1 MRYIPVIGLEIHA
14 ELSTSSKV
22 FCTCSAQFGGEQNTR
37 CCPRCAGLPGT
48 LPVLNKKAVEY
59 AVKAGLSLD
68 CAINMYN
75 SFDRKNYFY
84 PDLPKAY
91 QITQFDKPVCI
102 NGGVDIGG
110 KIIRINRIHL
120 EEDAGK
126 LIHDDFEGISLA
138 DFNRCGVPLIEIVT
152 EPDISSAEEA
162 RAFVEAVSLRLRY
175 AGVCDCKME
184 EGSLRVDVNISIM
197 PEGSAQLGTRAEI
210 KNLNSLKSIV
220 RAIEYEISRQSEI
233 LDSGGKVVQETRRF
247 NDNRG
252 TTNALR
258 SKEEA
263 HDYRYFPEP
272 DIPAVVFTEEDIKN
286 IKASLPKMP
295 QKRFEE
301 YTKDFGLS
309 EDDARLIISD
319 KALSD
324 FYDNAVAEYPN
335 YKGIANF
342 ILVELLHQLNKN
354 EASIDSL
361 AFSPS
366 EIAQLV
372 RLSDESKISKNAA
385 KDILRIM
392 FEKGGKP
399 EVIAKENG
407 FLMDTNVD
415 AVIAAIKEVM
425 DQNQKAVDEY
435 KAGSEKVFGFL
446 MGQVTR
452 KLGKGSNPKII
463 REELTKALK
472 GG

>member
-1 MRYIPVIGLEIHA
+1 
-14 ELSTSSKV
+14 
-22 FCTCSAQFGGEQNTR
+22 
-37 CCPRCAGLPGT
+37 
-48 LPVLNKKAVEY
+48 
-59 AVKAGLSLD
+59 
-68 CAINMYN
+68 
-75 SFDRKNYFY
+75 
-84 PDLPKAY
+84 
-91 QITQFDKPVCI
+91 
-102 NGGVDIGG
+102 
-110 KIIRINRIHL
+110 
-120 EEDAGK
+120 
-126 LIHDDFEGISLA
+126 
-138 DFNRCGVPLIEIVT
+138 
-152 EPDISSAEEA
+152 
-162 RAFVEAVSLRLRY
+162 
-175 AGVCDCKME
+175 
-184 EGSLRVDVNISIM
+184 M
-197 PEGSAQLGTRAEI
+197 PEGSTQLGTRAEI

-272 DIPAVVFTEEDIKN
+272 DIPAVIFTEEDIEN